1 MSDLIATFKADRDAF
16 GHMLLDYLN
25 GEEAMEIIERGDGF
39 IDPYDGC
46 KTYFSEFKDW
56 SSCEQE
62 GLGCLLPGRVLDLG
76 CGAGRMELY
85 LQSQGIEVVG
95 IDNSPLAIEVCR
107 RRGVRDARLL
117 SITRVSSGLGIF
129 DNILMMGN
137 NWGLM
142 ASRRRARWLLR
153 KFYGM
158 TSSSARIIAASNDV
172 YQTDSP
178 YHLAY
183 QAYNREMGRMTGQI
197 RMRVCYKIYRSPW
210 FDYLMVSRDEMKDIL
225 EETGWHVKQFIDSPG
240 STYMAVIEKEK

>member
-1 MSDLIATFKADRDAF
+1 MSDLIATYKADRDAF

-25 GEEAMEIIERGDGF
+25 GEEAMETIERGDGF

-46 KTYFSEFKDW
+46 TTYFSEFKDW
-56 SSCEQE
+56 SACEQE
-62 GLGCLLPGRVLDLG
+62 AVGSLLPGRVLDLG

-107 RRGVRDARLL
+107 QRGVKEARLL
-117 SITRVSSGLGIF
+117 SVTRLSSELGSF

-142 ASRRRARWLLR
+142 ANRRRARWLLG
-153 KFYGM
+153 KFYHL
-158 TSSSARIIAASNDV
+158 TSFPARIIAASNDV
-172 YQTDSP
+172 YHTDSP

-183 QAYNREMGRMTGQI
+183 QAYNREMGRMSGQI
-197 RMRVCYKIYRSPW
+197 RMRVCYRMYRSPW
-210 FDYLMVSRDEMKDIL
+210 FDYLMVSRDEMKEIL
-225 EETGWHVKQFIDSPG
+225 TGTGWQVKRFIDSPG
-240 STYMAVIEKEK
+240 STYVAVIEKEK

>member
-1 MSDLIATFKADRDAF
+1 MSDLIATYKADRDAF

-39 IDPYDGC
+39 IDPNDGC
-46 KTYFSEFKDW
+46 KLYFSEFKDW
-56 SSCEQE
+56 SACEQE
-62 GLGCLLPGRVLDLG
+62 ALRCLLPGRVIDLG

-107 RRGVRDARLL
+107 QRGVKEARLL
-117 SITRVSSGLGIF
+117 SVTRVSSELGSF

-142 ASRRRARWLLR
+142 ANRRRARWLLV
-153 KFYGM
+153 KFYRL
-158 TSSSARIIAASNDV
+158 TSFPARIIAASNDV
-172 YQTDSP
+172 YHTDSP

-183 QAYNREMGRMTGQI
+183 QAYNREMGRMSGQI
-197 RMRVCYKIYRSPW
+197 RMRVCYRLYRSPW
-210 FDYLMVSRDEMKDIL
+210 FDYLMVSRDEMKEIL
-225 EETGWHVKQFIDSPG
+225 TGTGWQVKRFIDSPG
-240 STYMAVIEKEK
+240 STYVEVIEKEK